1 MPEGPETHR
10 TADRLR
16 QVLADRPALAI
27 EFAFPHLQRHARRLT
42 GEAVV
47 DVRARGKALLTCFAN
62 GLVVYSHNQLYGR
75 WYVMRAGH
83 RARTTRSLRLSID
96 NEKHAALLY
105 SASEIEVLEA
115 EHLDRHPFLAA
126 LGPDALDPDLEIGAL
141 DDRLASRSF
150 RGRAL
155 GALLLD
161 QRFVAG
167 LGNYL
172 RADILFEARLHPAE
186 RPGKLD
192 PEQRRRLAAAI
203 LRITKRSYRAG
214 GVTNEPDRVA
224 LLRREGRPRHVCR
237 HLVFARDGQPC
248 WACSTKIERI
258 TSAGRRLY
266 LCPSCQPMR

>member
-10 TADRLR
+10 VADRLR
-16 QVLADRPALAI
+16 GALAGRPALAI
-27 EFAFPHLQRHARRLT
+27 EFAFPHLQRHVPQLT
-42 GEAVV
+42 GETIIDV
-47 DVRARGKALLTCFAN
+47 DARGKALLTRFAN
-62 GLVVYSHNQLYGR
+62 GLVIYSHNQLYGR
-75 WYVMRAGH
+75 WYVMRAGR

-96 NEKHAALLY
+96 NEEHAALLY
-105 SASEIEVLEA
+105 SASEIDVLEA
-115 EHLDRHPFLAA
+115 AQLGRHPFLAA

-192 PEQRRRLAAAI
+192 PEQRRNLAAAI
-203 LRITKRSYRAG
+203 LRITKRAYRGA
-214 GVTNEPDRVA
+214 GVTNDPDRVA
-224 LLRREGRPRHVCR
+224 RLRREGRPRRDWR
-237 HLVFARDGQPC
+237 HLAFARDGQPC
-248 WACSTKIERI
+248 WECGAKIERI
-258 TSAGRRLY
+258 SSAGRRLY
-266 LCPSCQPMR
+266 LCPSCQPMP